1 MTPLPLPERPA
12 APLKVSRR
20 GFLQAGLAGAVA
32 AGVQQAAAPSLL
44 AAPPATGM
52 FADPEYHFL
61 NRISWSVR
69 SVDLARV
76 KRIGILKYLEEQLSP
91 RYVALGELVRV
102 PTALRLARKTIYRYK
117 DPYDVA
123 SKALVSGM
131 ILRARTS
138 AAQLYER
145 VVEFWS
151 DHFNIAAEDLEPEVV
166 DWQRTVIRRYA
177 FTKFRTLLQATAKH
191 VAMLYYLDNALSEK
205 EHPNE
210 NYARELMELHTLGVG
225 SGYSEMDVKEIARVF
240 TGWTADYTDYGGF
253 IFDPDLH
260 DTGNKTVLNTPI
272 TGATGP
278 AGMQEGVQVLNLLAD
293 DPRTHRFVL
302 KKLCTRFISDAFANP
317 LPGSAQAA
325 FLDNTLMP
333 VWQSTDGDI
342 KAILRAIFL
351 SDMFN
356 QAPLQKL
363 RRPLDFFVAALRA
376 TTTVFRNYD
385 DLEYQTELLDQVPYG
400 WGPPNGFP
408 DAAAAWAN
416 TSGLLARWAVAQTVT
431 NDALPGNGSS
441 MLTLF
446 QVPLRRQKTV
456 GALVDA
462 MAQQF
467 YAIQLSDET
476 RAALIAFATDGAGS
490 ALTPVTPDL
499 LTDKLGP
506 LAGLVLSL
514 PEFQWR

>member
-1 MTPLPLPERPA
+1 
-12 APLKVSRR
+12 
-20 GFLQAGLAGAVA
+20 LQAGLAGVVGA
-32 AGVQQAAAPSLL
+32 AVQQAAAPSLL
-44 AAPPATGM
+44 AAPPATGS
-52 FADPEYHFL
+52 FAEPEYHFL

-69 SVDLARV
+69 SADLARV
-76 KRIGILKYLEEQLSP
+76 RRIHIPAYLEEQLSP
-91 RYVALGELVRV
+91 RWVALGERVRV
-102 PTALRLARKTIYRYK
+102 PTALRLARKTIYRFK

-138 AAQLYER
+138 PAQLYER

-151 DHFNIAAEDLEPEVV
+151 DHFNIAAQDLEPEVV

-177 FTKFRTLLQATAKH
+177 FTKFRTMLQATAKH
-191 VAMLYYLDNALSEK
+191 VAMLYYLDNAFSNK
-205 EHPNE
+205 DHPNE

-240 TGWTADYTDYGGF
+240 TGWTADYGDYTGF
-253 IFDPDLH
+253 IFDPELH
-260 DTGNKTVLNTPI
+260 DTGNKMVLGTQI
-272 TGATGP
+272 TGATGM
-278 AGMQEGVQVLNLLAD
+278 AGMQEGVQVLNLLAN

-302 KKLCTRFISDAFANP
+302 KKLCIRFISDAFANP
-317 LPGSAQAA
+317 APGSPQAD
-325 FLDNTLMP
+325 FLDSLVV

-342 KAILRAIFL
+342 KAILRAILL
-351 SDMFN
+351 SDMFQ

-376 TTTVFRNYD
+376 STTGFPHYD

-400 WGPPNGFP
+400 WGPPNGYP
-408 DAAAAWAN
+408 DVAAAWAT

-431 NDALPGNGSS
+431 NDALPGNGGG
-441 MLTLF
+441 MITLF
-446 QVPLRRQKTV
+446 QVPLRGQRTV

-462 MAQQF
+462 MARQF
-467 YAIQLSDET
+467 YAITLPDES

-490 ALTPVTPDL
+490 ATTPVTAEL
-499 LTDKLGP
+499 LANKLGP